1 MYTYNKEHVHSKLV
15 EVLNN
20 NPNVITKLRKNERVK
35 KQTIDNWLSGKT
47 EPSLKKLIAIANY
60 ANVSIEYF
68 FDKKLVEIE

>member
-68 FDKKLVEIE
+68 F